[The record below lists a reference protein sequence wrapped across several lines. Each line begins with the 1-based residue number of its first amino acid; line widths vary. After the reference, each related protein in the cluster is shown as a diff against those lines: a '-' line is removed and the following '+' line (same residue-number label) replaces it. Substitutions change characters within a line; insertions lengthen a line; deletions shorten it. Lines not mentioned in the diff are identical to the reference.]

1 MAQKAMEEYLNVKYS
16 KVEGI
21 LGFHRDLVMWA
32 RRLAQHPDD
41 YLFKQRIMNGL
52 PSDCLYH
59 LTMYDK
65 LTAKHSSIEDI
76 M

>member
-1 MAQKAMEEYLNVKYS
+1 MEEYLNVKYS

-21 LGFHRDLVMWA
+21 LGFHCDLVMWA

-76 M
+76 VRQA